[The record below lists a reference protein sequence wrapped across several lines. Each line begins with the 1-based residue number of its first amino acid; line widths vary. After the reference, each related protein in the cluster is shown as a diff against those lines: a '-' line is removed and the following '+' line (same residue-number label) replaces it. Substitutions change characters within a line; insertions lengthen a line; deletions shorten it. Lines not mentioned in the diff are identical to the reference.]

1 MSTWSKIQHI
11 FRICSRFLH
20 VAHIFRICSRFLHVA
35 HIFRIYRNWWNLN
48 TLLFFMNTCYL
59 YYVCFI
65 AANVEHLL
73 YSMIVTF
80 SRYNILLHV
89 SVAEG
94 RIVDFFWHT
103 WQASH
108 LYILISK
115 SCISITILHS
125 SITFKHK
132 PILRFNRR
140 FITNQQCYSA
150 VSSIWHL
157 DCQ

>member
-108 LYILISK
+108 LYNWSVNHASVSQSYIQA
-115 SCISITILHS
+115 LHS
-125 SITFKHK
+125 STSQYYG
-132 PILRFNRR
+132 L
-140 FITNQQCYSA
+140 TED
-150 VSSIWHL
+150 L
-157 DCQ
+157 